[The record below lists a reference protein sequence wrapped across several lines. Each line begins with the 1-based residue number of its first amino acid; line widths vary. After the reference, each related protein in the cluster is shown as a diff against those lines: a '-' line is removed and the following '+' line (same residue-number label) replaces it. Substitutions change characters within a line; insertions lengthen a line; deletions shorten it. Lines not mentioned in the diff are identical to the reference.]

1 MPDTI
6 TSTVADSR
14 IDTAGLAISYADVAG
29 AAERIAGVAH
39 RTPVLT
45 SRTADTLTGGELLF
59 KCENFQRT
67 GAFKIRGAY
76 NAIAR
81 FTPVQRA
88 VGVVA
93 YSSGNHAQAIALA
106 ASMLRVKATIVM
118 PQDAPASKLAATRGY
133 GADVVLYDRYAEPPD
148 AAVARVLEDRGGI
161 FIPPFDHPHVMAG
174 QGTVAKELIE
184 EVLAGGVQGGGAP
197 LDLLVV
203 PTSGGGL
210 LAGCAVAAKTLNPGC
225 RVIGI
230 EPEAGNDAQQSL
242 RSGSIVRIEPPK
254 TIADGAQSR
263 NVGQL
268 TFPVMQRL
276 VDDIDTVT
284 DDQLVDAMRF
294 FASRMKMLVEPTGC
308 LAAAAVLSGKIDVR
322 GKRVGIV
329 VTGGNVDLG
338 RFASLVAG

>member
-1 MPDTI
+1 MTD
-6 TSTVADSR
+6 
-14 IDTAGLAISYADVAG
+14 LAISFADVAG

-45 SRTADTLTGGELLF
+45 SATADALTGGRLFF

-76 NAIAR
+76 NAISQ
-81 FTPVQRA
+81 FDDVQRA
-88 VGVVA
+88 AGVVT

-106 ASMLRVKATIVM
+106 ARLLGVKSTIVM
-118 PQDAPASKLAATRGY
+118 PMDAPAAKLEATRGY
-133 GADVVLYDRYAEPPD
+133 GGEVVLYDRYAEPPD
-148 AAVARVLEDRGGI
+148 AAVARLMAERGGT

-184 EVLAGGVQGGGAP
+184 EAGP
-197 LDLLVV
+197 LDLLLV
-203 PTSGGGL
+203 PTGGGGL
-210 LAGCAVAAKTLNPGC
+210 LSGCAVATKTLSPGC
-225 RVIGI
+225 RIVGV

-263 NVGQL
+263 SVGQL
-268 TFPVMQRL
+268 TFPVLRRL
-276 VDDIDTVT
+276 VDGIETVS
-284 DDQLVDAMRF
+284 DADLVEAMRF
-294 FASRMKMLVEPTGC
+294 LAARLKLVVEPTGG
-308 LAAAAVLSGKIDVR
+308 LALAAVLSGRIDVR

-329 VTGGNVDLG
+329 VTGGNVDLD
-338 RFASLVAG
+338 RFATLVRAA

>member
-6 TSTVADSR
+6 IKSAA
-14 IDTAGLAISYADVAG
+14 DTAGLAISYDDVAG

>member
-1 MPDTI
+1 MTDT
-6 TSTVADSR
+6 T
-14 IDTAGLAISYADVAG
+14 GLAISFADVAG

-45 SRTADTLTGGELLF
+45 SRTADAGTGGTLLF
-59 KCENFQRT
+59 KCENLQRT

-81 FTPVQRA
+81 FTPEQRA
-88 VGVVA
+88 AGVVA

-106 ASMLRVKATIVM
+106 ARLLEVRATIVM
-118 PQDAPASKLAATRGY
+118 PMDAPAAKLEATRGY
-133 GADVVLYDRYAEPPD
+133 GGDVILYDRYAEPPE
-148 AAVARVLEDRGGI
+148 AAVARVLAERGGTL
-161 FIPPFDHPHVMAG
+161 IPPFDHPHVMAG

-184 EVLAGGVQGGGAP
+184 EAGA

-210 LAGCAVAAKTLNPGC
+210 LAGCAVAAKSLSPGC
-225 RVIGI
+225 RVVGV
-230 EPEAGNDAQQSL
+230 EPETGNDAQRSL
-242 RSGSIVRIEPPK
+242 RSGAIVRIEPPR

-263 NVGQL
+263 SVGQL

-276 VDDIDTVT
+276 VDDIETVS
-284 DDQLVDAMRF
+284 DAELVEAMRF
-294 FASRMKMLVEPTGC
+294 FAGRMKLLVEPTGC
-308 LAAAAVLSGKIDVR
+308 LAAAAVLSGRLDVG

-329 VTGGNVDLG
+329 LTGGNVDLA
-338 RFASLVAG
+338 RFAALVQAA

>member
-6 TSTVADSR
+6 IKSAA
-14 IDTAGLAISYADVAG
+14 DTAGLAISYDDVAG

-184 EVLAGGVQGGGAP
+184 EVLAGGVPGGGAP

>member
-1 MPDTI
+1 MPDMM
-6 TSTVADSR
+6 TSSGADSR

-118 PQDAPASKLAATRGY
+118 PMDAPAAKLAATRGY

-148 AAVARVLEDRGGI
+148 AAVARVLEERGGTYV
-161 FIPPFDHPHVMAG
+161 PPFDHPHVMAG

-184 EVLAGGVQGGGAP
+184 EVLAGGGAP

-242 RSGSIVRIEPPK
+242 RSGGIVRIEPPK

-263 NVGQL
+263 AVGQL

-308 LAAAAVLSGKIDVR
+308 LAAAAVLSGKLDVR

-329 VTGGNVDLG
+329 VTGGNVDLA
-338 RFASLVAG
+338 RFASLVQAG

>member
-6 TSTVADSR
+6 IKSAA
-14 IDTAGLAISYADVAG
+14 DTAGLAISYDDVAG

-268 TFPVMQRL
+268 TFTVMQRL

>member
-1 MPDTI
+1 MPDI
-6 TSTVADSR
+6 MSNSAAASGGADST

-76 NAIAR
+76 NAVSR

-88 VGVVA
+88 LGVVA
-93 YSSGNHAQAIALA
+93 YSSGNHAQALALA
-106 ASMLRVKATIVM
+106 ASMLKVKSTIVM
-118 PQDAPASKLAATRGY
+118 PQDAPAAKLAATRGY

-148 AAVARVLEDRGGI
+148 AAVARVLEERGGVL
-161 FIPPFDHPHVMAG
+161 IPPFDHPHVMAG

-184 EVLAGGVQGGGAP
+184 EAGGP

-203 PTSGGGL
+203 PTGGGGL
-210 LAGCAVAAKTLNPGC
+210 LSGCVIAAKTLNPGC
-225 RVIGI
+225 RVVGV

-242 RSGSIVRIEPPK
+242 RSGAIVRIDAPK

-263 NVGQL
+263 AVGQL
-268 TFPVMQRL
+268 TFPVIQRL
-276 VDDIDTVT
+276 VDDIVTVT
-284 DDQLVDAMRF
+284 DDQLVESMRF
-294 FASRMKMLVEPTGC
+294 FASRMKMMVEPTGC
-308 LAAAAVLSGKIDVR
+308 LAAAAVMSGKFDVR

-329 VTGGNVDLG
+329 VTGGNVDLA
-338 RFASLVAG
+338 RFAALVQAG

>member
-6 TSTVADSR
+6 IKSGADSRIDNR
-14 IDTAGLAISYADVAG
+14 IDTAGLAISYDDVAG

-76 NAIAR
+76 NAVSR

-88 VGVVA
+88 LGVVA
-93 YSSGNHAQAIALA
+93 YSSGNHAQALALA
-106 ASMLRVKATIVM
+106 ASMLKVKSTIVM
-118 PQDAPASKLAATRGY
+118 PQDAPAAKLAATRGY

-148 AAVARVLEDRGGI
+148 AAVARVLEERGGVLV
-161 FIPPFDHPHVMAG
+161 PPFDHPHVMAG

-184 EVLAGGVQGGGAP
+184 EAGQTGGP

-203 PTSGGGL
+203 PTGGGGL
-210 LAGCAVAAKTLNPGC
+210 LSGCVIAAKTLNPGC
-225 RVIGI
+225 RVVGV

-242 RSGSIVRIEPPK
+242 RSGAIVRIDAPK

-263 NVGQL
+263 AVGQL

-276 VDDIDTVT
+276 VDDIVTVT

-308 LAAAAVLSGKIDVR
+308 LAAAAVLSGKFDVR